1 MAKDNIPTYQITID
15 PAYAENGEDLGIE
28 QIAFTATPAIKVKGM
43 AFSAQAKPLF
53 FSDELK
59 YRITAPALIPM
70 EIYRFDED
78 SKEEYNV
85 KFTEQEIEKIHGKFM
100 QQMVNRD
107 LFNLEHD
114 QSKTVP
120 AYVLEAWIV
129 DNPKEDKAYSSF
141 GIEVPEG
148 TLMVTAQ
155 VTDKE
160 YYAELVSQEQIGFSI
175 EGYLGM
181 KLKEQK
187 QSQNNTQMNEL
198 MLPDGEHIINEK
210 IYVVKDG
217 KVVEVKDV
225 EKVEASEE
233 VALEET
239 VIEEEVTAE
248 VPAEEQTM
256 AVDPVADAEAILA
269 IVKPAMDEQMN
280 ALLAMI
286 ADLKNQLEEALSVEV
301 EEEVMSEGV
310 TLSAHQRFSSV
321 NKYGLDKLKFCLLEE
336 CQSEDLESRE
346 QYYITN
352 SKNLFNET
360 IDVKA
365 CNRGKK
371 LSEETKQKISNN
383 KERSE
388 KISKALKGRKIT
400 WKTNNKQ

>member
-1 MAKDNIPTYQITID
+1 MAKNNIPTYQITID

-43 AFSAQAKPLF
+43 AFSSQAKPLF

-85 KFTEQEIEKIHGKFM
+85 KFTKEEIELIHGKFM
-100 QQMVNRD
+100 KQMVNRD

-129 DNPKEDKAYSSF
+129 DTPMEDKAYSSF

-160 YYAELVSQEQIGFSI
+160 YYAELVAQEQIGFSI

-181 KLKEQK
+181 KLKEQ
-187 QSQNNTQMNEL
+187 QTNNIQMNK
-198 MLPDGEHIINEK
+198 LPDGEHTIEDK

-217 KVVEVKDV
+217 EIIEIRDV

-233 VALEET
+233 VALEDTVVEET
-239 VIEEEVTAE
+239 VTAE
-248 VPAEEQTM
+248 IPAEEETM
-256 AVDPVADAEAILA
+256 AVDPVVDAEAILA
-269 IVKPAMDEQMN
+269 IVKPVMDEQMN

-286 ADLKNQLEEALSVEV
+286 ADLKNQLEEALSMEV
-301 EEEVMSEGV
+301 EEEVVSEAVAMS
-310 TLSAHQRFSSV
+310 AQQRFSSV
-321 NKYGLDKLKFCLLEE
+321 NKF
-336 CQSEDLESRE
+336 
-346 QYYITN
+346 I
-352 SKNLFNET
+352 
-360 IDVKA
+360 
-365 CNRGKK
+365 
-371 LSEETKQKISNN
+371 N
-383 KERSE
+383 K
-388 KISKALKGRKIT
+388 
-400 WKTNNKQ
+400 

>member
-1 MAKDNIPTYQITID
+1 MAKKDIPTYKITID
-15 PAYAENGEDLGIE
+15 PEYAENGQDLGIE

-78 SKEEYNV
+78 TNEEYNV
-85 KFTEQEIEKIHGKFM
+85 KFTKEEIEKIHGKFM

-114 QSKTVP
+114 QSKNVP

-129 DNPKEDKAYSSF
+129 DTPLEDKAYSSF

-160 YYAELVSQEQIGFSI
+160 YYAELVAQEQIGFSI

-181 KLKEQK
+181 KLKEQNK
-187 QSQNNTQMNEL
+187 SQINTQMNEL

-225 EKVEASEE
+225 EKEEMATEE
-233 VALEET
+233 VALEDT
-239 VIEEEVTAE
+239 VVEEE

-256 AVDPVADAEAILA
+256 AIDPAADAEAILA
-269 IVKPAMDEQMN
+269 IVKPVMDEQLN

-286 ADLKNQLEEALSVEV
+286 AEIKNQLEEVMTTEIEDEVEMSEAVALS
-301 EEEVMSEGV
+301 
-310 TLSAHQRFSSV
+310 AQQRFSNV
-321 NKYGLDKLKFCLLEE
+321 NKF
-336 CQSEDLESRE
+336 
-346 QYYITN
+346 I
-352 SKNLFNET
+352 
-360 IDVKA
+360 
-365 CNRGKK
+365 
-371 LSEETKQKISNN
+371 N
-383 KERSE
+383 K
-388 KISKALKGRKIT
+388 
-400 WKTNNKQ
+400 

>member
-1 MAKDNIPTYQITID
+1 MAKKNIPTYQITID

-43 AFSAQAKPLF
+43 AFSSQAKPLF

-85 KFTEQEIEKIHGKFM
+85 KFTKEEIELIHGKFM
-100 QQMVNRD
+100 KQMVNRD

-129 DNPKEDKAYSSF
+129 DTPMEDKAYSSF

-181 KLKEQK
+181 KLKEQTK
-187 QSQNNTQMNEL
+187 TNIQMNK
-198 MLPDGEHIINEK
+198 LPDGEHTIEDK

-217 KVVEVKDV
+217 EIIEIREV

-233 VALEET
+233 VALEDTVVEET
-239 VIEEEVTAE
+239 VTAE
-248 VPAEEQTM
+248 IPAEEETM
-256 AVDPVADAEAILA
+256 AVDPVVDAEAILA
-269 IVKPAMDEQMN
+269 IVKPVMDEQMN

-286 ADLKNQLEEALSVEV
+286 ADLKNQLEEVLSAEV
-301 EEEVMSEGV
+301 EDEVVSEAVAMS
-310 TLSAHQRFSSV
+310 AQQRFSSV
-321 NKYGLDKLKFCLLEE
+321 NKF
-336 CQSEDLESRE
+336 
-346 QYYITN
+346 I
-352 SKNLFNET
+352 
-360 IDVKA
+360 
-365 CNRGKK
+365 
-371 LSEETKQKISNN
+371 N
-383 KERSE
+383 K
-388 KISKALKGRKIT
+388 
-400 WKTNNKQ
+400 

>member
-1 MAKDNIPTYQITID
+1 MAKKNIPTYQITID

-43 AFSAQAKPLF
+43 AFSSQAKPLF
-53 FSDELK
+53 FNDELK

-85 KFTEQEIEKIHGKFM
+85 KFTKEEIELIHGKFM
-100 QQMVNRD
+100 KQMINRD

-129 DNPKEDKAYSSF
+129 DTPMEDKAYSSF

-181 KLKEQK
+181 KLKEQTK
-187 QSQNNTQMNEL
+187 TNIQMNK
-198 MLPDGEHIINEK
+198 LPDGEHTIEDK

-217 KVVEVKDV
+217 EIIEIREV

-233 VALEET
+233 VALEDTVVEET
-239 VIEEEVTAE
+239 VTAE
-248 VPAEEQTM
+248 IPAEEETM
-256 AVDPVADAEAILA
+256 AVDPVVDAEAILA
-269 IVKPAMDEQMN
+269 IVKPVMDEQMN

-286 ADLKNQLEEALSVEV
+286 ADLKNQLEEALSMEV
-301 EEEVMSEGV
+301 EEEVMTEAV
-310 TLSAHQRFSSV
+310 AMSAQQRFSSV
-321 NKYGLDKLKFCLLEE
+321 NKF
-336 CQSEDLESRE
+336 
-346 QYYITN
+346 I
-352 SKNLFNET
+352 
-360 IDVKA
+360 
-365 CNRGKK
+365 
-371 LSEETKQKISNN
+371 N
-383 KERSE
+383 K
-388 KISKALKGRKIT
+388 
-400 WKTNNKQ
+400 

>member
-1 MAKDNIPTYQITID
+1 MAKKDIPTYKITID
-15 PAYAENGEDLGIE
+15 PEYAENGQDLGIE
-28 QIAFTATPAIKVKGM
+28 QIAFTSNPAIKVKGM
-43 AFSAQAKPLF
+43 AFNSQAKALF
-53 FSDELK
+53 FNDELK
-59 YRITAPALIPM
+59 YRVTAPALIPM

-78 SKEEYNV
+78 TDEEYNV
-85 KFTEQEIEKIHGKFM
+85 KFTKEEIEKIHGKFM

-114 QSKTVP
+114 QSQTVP

-160 YYAELVSQEQIGFSI
+160 YYAELVAQEQIGFSI

-187 QSQNNTQMNEL
+187 QSQNKTQMNEL

-210 IYVVKDG
+210 IYIIKDG

-225 EKVEASEE
+225 EKEEVSEE
-233 VALEET
+233 IALEDT
-239 VIEEEVTAE
+239 VVEEE

-256 AVDPVADAEAILA
+256 AIDPAVDAEAILA

-286 ADLKNQLEEALSVEV
+286 ADLKNQLEEVLSVEV
-301 EEEVMSEGV
+301 EDEEMSEAV
-310 TLSAHQRFSSV
+310 TLSAHQ
-321 NKYGLDKLKFCLLEE
+321 
-336 CQSEDLESRE
+336 
-346 QYYITN
+346 
-352 SKNLFNET
+352 
-360 IDVKA
+360 
-365 CNRGKK
+365 K
-371 LSEETKQKISNN
+371 LSNFVKFNNN
-383 KERSE
+383 K
-388 KISKALKGRKIT
+388 
-400 WKTNNKQ
+400 

>member
-1 MAKDNIPTYQITID
+1 MAKKNIPTYQITID

-43 AFSAQAKPLF
+43 AFSSQAKPLF

-85 KFTEQEIEKIHGKFM
+85 KFTKEEIELIHGKFM
-100 QQMVNRD
+100 KQMVNRD

-129 DNPKEDKAYSSF
+129 DTPMEDKAYSSF

-181 KLKEQK
+181 KLKEQTK
-187 QSQNNTQMNEL
+187 TNIQMNK
-198 MLPDGEHIINEK
+198 LPDGEHLIEGK
-210 IYVVKDG
+210 IYVVVDG
-217 KVVEVKDV
+217 EITEIRDAEV
-225 EKVEASEE
+225 VEASEE
-233 VALEET
+233 VALEDTVVEET
-239 VIEEEVTAE
+239 VTAE
-248 VPAEEQTM
+248 IPAEEETM
-256 AVDPVADAEAILA
+256 AVDPVVDAEAILA
-269 IVKPAMDEQMN
+269 IVKPVLDEQMN

-286 ADLKNQLEEALSVEV
+286 ADLKNQLEEALSMEV
-301 EEEVMSEGV
+301 EDEVVSEAVAMS
-310 TLSAHQRFSSV
+310 AQQRFSSV
-321 NKYGLDKLKFCLLEE
+321 NKF
-336 CQSEDLESRE
+336 
-346 QYYITN
+346 I
-352 SKNLFNET
+352 
-360 IDVKA
+360 
-365 CNRGKK
+365 
-371 LSEETKQKISNN
+371 N
-383 KERSE
+383 K
-388 KISKALKGRKIT
+388 
-400 WKTNNKQ
+400 

>member
-1 MAKDNIPTYQITID
+1 MAKDKIPTYQITID

-28 QIAFTATPAIKVKGM
+28 QIAFTSNPAIKVKGM
-43 AFSAQAKPLF
+43 AFNSQAKPLF
-53 FSDELK
+53 FNDELK

-70 EIYRFDED
+70 EIYRLDED
-78 SKEEYNV
+78 TNEEYNV
-85 KFTEQEIEKIHGKFM
+85 KFTKEEIELIHGKFM
-100 QQMVNRD
+100 QKMVNQD

-129 DNPKEDKAYSSF
+129 NTPKEDKAYSSF

-187 QSQNNTQMNEL
+187 QSQINTKMNEL

-210 IYVVKDG
+210 IYIVKDG

-233 VALEET
+233 VALEDTVVEET
-239 VIEEEVTAE
+239 VTAE

-256 AVDPVADAEAILA
+256 AIDPAADAEAILA
-269 IVKPAMDEQMN
+269 IVKPVMDEQMN
-280 ALLAMI
+280 ALLGMI

-301 EEEVMSEGV
+301 EEEAMSEGV

-321 NKYGLDKLKFCLLEE
+321 NKF
-336 CQSEDLESRE
+336 
-346 QYYITN
+346 I
-352 SKNLFNET
+352 
-360 IDVKA
+360 
-365 CNRGKK
+365 
-371 LSEETKQKISNN
+371 NN
-383 KERSE
+383 K
-388 KISKALKGRKIT
+388 
-400 WKTNNKQ
+400 

>member
-1 MAKDNIPTYQITID
+1 
-15 PAYAENGEDLGIE
+15 
-28 QIAFTATPAIKVKGM
+28 
-43 AFSAQAKPLF
+43 
-53 FSDELK
+53 
-59 YRITAPALIPM
+59 M

-78 SKEEYNV
+78 TDEEYNV
-85 KFTEQEIEKIHGKFM
+85 KFTKEEIEKIHGKFM

-114 QSKTVP
+114 QSQTVP

-160 YYAELVSQEQIGFSI
+160 YYAELVAQEQIGFSI

-187 QSQNNTQMNEL
+187 QSQNKTQMNEL

-210 IYVVKDG
+210 IYIVKDG

-233 VALEET
+233 VALEDT

-256 AVDPVADAEAILA
+256 AIDPVVDAEAILA

-310 TLSAHQRFSSV
+310 ALSAHQRFSSV
-321 NKYGLDKLKFCLLEE
+321 NKF
-336 CQSEDLESRE
+336 
-346 QYYITN
+346 I
-352 SKNLFNET
+352 
-360 IDVKA
+360 
-365 CNRGKK
+365 
-371 LSEETKQKISNN
+371 NN
-383 KERSE
+383 K
-388 KISKALKGRKIT
+388 
-400 WKTNNKQ
+400 

>member
-1 MAKDNIPTYQITID
+1 MASKNIPTYQITID

-43 AFSAQAKPLF
+43 AFSSQAKPLF

-85 KFTEQEIEKIHGKFM
+85 KFTKEEIELIHGKFM
-100 QQMVNRD
+100 KQMVNRD

-129 DNPKEDKAYSSF
+129 DTPMEDKAYSSF

-181 KLKEQK
+181 KLKEQ
-187 QSQNNTQMNEL
+187 QTNNIQMNK
-198 MLPDGEHIINEK
+198 LPDGEHLIDGK
-210 IYVVKDG
+210 IYVVVDG
-217 KVVEVKDV
+217 EITEIRDA

-233 VALEET
+233 VALEDTVVEET
-239 VIEEEVTAE
+239 VTAE
-248 VPAEEQTM
+248 IPAEEETM
-256 AVDPVADAEAILA
+256 AIDPVVDAEAILA
-269 IVKPAMDEQMN
+269 IVKPVLDEQMN

-286 ADLKNQLEEALSVEV
+286 ADLKNQLEEALSMETEQEV
-301 EEEVMSEGV
+301 VSEAVAMS
-310 TLSAHQRFSSV
+310 AQQRFSIV
-321 NKYGLDKLKFCLLEE
+321 NKF
-336 CQSEDLESRE
+336 
-346 QYYITN
+346 I
-352 SKNLFNET
+352 
-360 IDVKA
+360 
-365 CNRGKK
+365 
-371 LSEETKQKISNN
+371 N
-383 KERSE
+383 K
-388 KISKALKGRKIT
+388 
-400 WKTNNKQ
+400 

>member
-1 MAKDNIPTYQITID
+1 MAKNNIPTYQITID

-43 AFSAQAKPLF
+43 AFSSQAKPLF

-59 YRITAPALIPM
+59 YRITTPALIPM

-85 KFTEQEIEKIHGKFM
+85 KFTKEEIELIHGKFM
-100 QQMVNRD
+100 KQMVNRD

-129 DNPKEDKAYSSF
+129 DTPMEDKAYSSF

-181 KLKEQK
+181 KLKEQ
-187 QSQNNTQMNEL
+187 QTNNIQMNK
-198 MLPDGEHIINEK
+198 LPDGEHLIEGK
-210 IYVVKDG
+210 IYVVVDG
-217 KVVEVKDV
+217 EVTEIRDAEV
-225 EKVEASEE
+225 VEASEE
-233 VALEET
+233 VALEDTVVEET
-239 VIEEEVTAE
+239 VTAE
-248 VPAEEQTM
+248 IPAEEETM
-256 AVDPVADAEAILA
+256 AVDPVVDAEAILA
-269 IVKPAMDEQMN
+269 IVKPVMDEQMN

-286 ADLKNQLEEALSVEV
+286 ADLKNQLEEVLSAEV
-301 EEEVMSEGV
+301 EDEVVSEAVAMS
-310 TLSAHQRFSSV
+310 AQQRFSSV
-321 NKYGLDKLKFCLLEE
+321 NKF
-336 CQSEDLESRE
+336 
-346 QYYITN
+346 I
-352 SKNLFNET
+352 
-360 IDVKA
+360 
-365 CNRGKK
+365 
-371 LSEETKQKISNN
+371 N
-383 KERSE
+383 K
-388 KISKALKGRKIT
+388 
-400 WKTNNKQ
+400 

>member
-1 MAKDNIPTYQITID
+1 MAKKNIPTYQITID

-43 AFSAQAKPLF
+43 AFSSQAKPLF

-85 KFTEQEIEKIHGKFM
+85 KFTKEEIELIHGKFM
-100 QQMVNRD
+100 KQMVNRD

-129 DNPKEDKAYSSF
+129 DTPMEDKAYSSF

-181 KLKEQK
+181 KLKEQ
-187 QSQNNTQMNEL
+187 QTNNIQMNK
-198 MLPDGEHIINEK
+198 LPDGEHTIEDK

-217 KVVEVKDV
+217 EIIEIREV

-233 VALEET
+233 VALEDTVVEET
-239 VIEEEVTAE
+239 VTAE
-248 VPAEEQTM
+248 IPAEEETM
-256 AVDPVADAEAILA
+256 AIDPVVDAEAILA
-269 IVKPAMDEQMN
+269 IVKPVMDEQMN

-286 ADLKNQLEEALSVEV
+286 ADLKNQLEEALSMEV
-301 EEEVMSEGV
+301 EEEVVSEAVAMS
-310 TLSAHQRFSSV
+310 AQQRFSSV
-321 NKYGLDKLKFCLLEE
+321 NKF
-336 CQSEDLESRE
+336 
-346 QYYITN
+346 I
-352 SKNLFNET
+352 
-360 IDVKA
+360 
-365 CNRGKK
+365 
-371 LSEETKQKISNN
+371 N
-383 KERSE
+383 K
-388 KISKALKGRKIT
+388 
-400 WKTNNKQ
+400 

>member
-1 MAKDNIPTYQITID
+1 MAKKNIPTYQITID

-43 AFSAQAKPLF
+43 AFSSQAKPLF

-85 KFTEQEIEKIHGKFM
+85 KFTKEEIELIHGKFM
-100 QQMVNRD
+100 KQMINRD

-129 DNPKEDKAYSSF
+129 DTPMEDKAYSSF

-181 KLKEQK
+181 KLKEQTK
-187 QSQNNTQMNEL
+187 TNIQMNK
-198 MLPDGEHIINEK
+198 LPDGEHLIEGK
-210 IYVVKDG
+210 IYVVVDG
-217 KVVEVKDV
+217 EVTEIRDAEV
-225 EKVEASEE
+225 VEASEE
-233 VALEET
+233 VALEDTVVEET
-239 VIEEEVTAE
+239 VTAE
-248 VPAEEQTM
+248 IPAEEETM
-256 AVDPVADAEAILA
+256 AVDPVVDAEAILA
-269 IVKPAMDEQMN
+269 IVKPVLDEQMN

-286 ADLKNQLEEALSVEV
+286 AEVKNQLEEVLSAEV
-301 EEEVMSEGV
+301 EDEVEIEAVAMS
-310 TLSAHQRFSSV
+310 AQQRFSSV
-321 NKYGLDKLKFCLLEE
+321 NKF
-336 CQSEDLESRE
+336 
-346 QYYITN
+346 I
-352 SKNLFNET
+352 
-360 IDVKA
+360 
-365 CNRGKK
+365 
-371 LSEETKQKISNN
+371 N
-383 KERSE
+383 K
-388 KISKALKGRKIT
+388 
-400 WKTNNKQ
+400 

>member
-1 MAKDNIPTYQITID
+1 MAKKNIPTYQITID

-43 AFSAQAKPLF
+43 AFSSQAKPLF
-53 FSDELK
+53 FNDELK

-85 KFTEQEIEKIHGKFM
+85 KFTKEEIELIHGKFM
-100 QQMVNRD
+100 KQMVNRD

-129 DNPKEDKAYSSF
+129 DTPMEDKAYSSF

-148 TLMVTAQ
+148 SLMVTAQ

-160 YYAELVSQEQIGFSI
+160 YYAELVSQEQIGFCI

-181 KLKEQK
+181 KLKEQ
-187 QSQNNTQMNEL
+187 QTNNIQMNK
-198 MLPDGEHIINEK
+198 LPDGEHTIEDK

-217 KVVEVKDV
+217 EIIEIRDV

-233 VALEET
+233 VALEDTVVEET
-239 VIEEEVTAE
+239 VTAE
-248 VPAEEQTM
+248 IPAEEETM
-256 AVDPVADAEAILA
+256 EVDPVVDSEAIIA
-269 IVKPAMDEQMN
+269 IVKPIMDEQMN

-286 ADLKNQLEEALSVEV
+286 ADLKNQLEEALSMEV
-301 EEEVMSEGV
+301 EEEVVSEAVAMS
-310 TLSAHQRFSSV
+310 AQQRFSIV
-321 NKYGLDKLKFCLLEE
+321 NKF
-336 CQSEDLESRE
+336 
-346 QYYITN
+346 I
-352 SKNLFNET
+352 
-360 IDVKA
+360 
-365 CNRGKK
+365 
-371 LSEETKQKISNN
+371 N
-383 KERSE
+383 K
-388 KISKALKGRKIT
+388 
-400 WKTNNKQ
+400 

>member
-1 MAKDNIPTYQITID
+1 VFINGVKFLIVIDISD

-148 TLMVTAQ
+148 T
-155 VTDKE
+155 

-321 NKYGLDKLKFCLLEE
+321 NKF
-336 CQSEDLESRE
+336 
-346 QYYITN
+346 I
-352 SKNLFNET
+352 
-360 IDVKA
+360 
-365 CNRGKK
+365 
-371 LSEETKQKISNN
+371 NN
-383 KERSE
+383 K
-388 KISKALKGRKIT
+388 
-400 WKTNNKQ
+400 

>member
-43 AFSAQAKPLF
+43 AFSSQAKPLF

-301 EEEVMSEGV
+301 EEEVLSEGV

-321 NKYGLDKLKFCLLEE
+321 NKF
-336 CQSEDLESRE
+336 
-346 QYYITN
+346 I
-352 SKNLFNET
+352 
-360 IDVKA
+360 
-365 CNRGKK
+365 
-371 LSEETKQKISNN
+371 NN
-383 KERSE
+383 K
-388 KISKALKGRKIT
+388 
-400 WKTNNKQ
+400 

>member
-1 MAKDNIPTYQITID
+1 MAKNNIPTYQITID

-28 QIAFTATPAIKVKGM
+28 QIAFTATPAIKVMGH
-43 AFSAQAKPLF
+43 AFSSQAKPLF

-85 KFTEQEIEKIHGKFM
+85 KFTKEEIELIHGKFM
-100 QQMVNRD
+100 KQMVNRD

-129 DNPKEDKAYSSF
+129 DTPMEDKAYSSF

-181 KLKEQK
+181 KLKEQTK
-187 QSQNNTQMNEL
+187 TNIQMNK
-198 MLPDGEHIINEK
+198 LPDGEHTIEDK

-217 KVVEVKDV
+217 EIIEIREV

-233 VALEET
+233 VALEDTVVEET
-239 VIEEEVTAE
+239 VTAE
-248 VPAEEQTM
+248 IPAEEETM
-256 AVDPVADAEAILA
+256 AIDPVVDAEAILA
-269 IVKPAMDEQMN
+269 IVKPVLDEQMN

-301 EEEVMSEGV
+301 EDEVVSEAVAMS
-310 TLSAHQRFSSV
+310 AQQRFSII
-321 NKYGLDKLKFCLLEE
+321 NKF
-336 CQSEDLESRE
+336 
-346 QYYITN
+346 I
-352 SKNLFNET
+352 
-360 IDVKA
+360 
-365 CNRGKK
+365 
-371 LSEETKQKISNN
+371 N
-383 KERSE
+383 K
-388 KISKALKGRKIT
+388 
-400 WKTNNKQ
+400 

>member
-1 MAKDNIPTYQITID
+1 MAKKNIPTYQITID

-43 AFSAQAKPLF
+43 AFSSQAKPLF

-85 KFTEQEIEKIHGKFM
+85 KFTKEEIELIHGKFM
-100 QQMVNRD
+100 KQMINRD

-129 DNPKEDKAYSSF
+129 DTPMEDKAYSSF

-181 KLKEQK
+181 KLKEQTK
-187 QSQNNTQMNEL
+187 TNIQMNK
-198 MLPDGEHIINEK
+198 LPDGEHLIEGK
-210 IYVVKDG
+210 IYVVVDG
-217 KVVEVKDV
+217 EVTEIRDAEV
-225 EKVEASEE
+225 VEASEE
-233 VALEET
+233 VALEDTVVEET
-239 VIEEEVTAE
+239 VTAE
-248 VPAEEQTM
+248 IPAEEETM
-256 AVDPVADAEAILA
+256 AVDPVVDAEAILA
-269 IVKPAMDEQMN
+269 IVKPVMDEQMN

-286 ADLKNQLEEALSVEV
+286 ADLKNQLEEALSMEV
-301 EEEVMSEGV
+301 EEEVVSEAVAMS
-310 TLSAHQRFSSV
+310 AQQRFSSV
-321 NKYGLDKLKFCLLEE
+321 NKF
-336 CQSEDLESRE
+336 
-346 QYYITN
+346 I
-352 SKNLFNET
+352 
-360 IDVKA
+360 
-365 CNRGKK
+365 
-371 LSEETKQKISNN
+371 N
-383 KERSE
+383 K
-388 KISKALKGRKIT
+388 
-400 WKTNNKQ
+400 

>member
-1 MAKDNIPTYQITID
+1 MAKKDIPTYKITID
-15 PAYAENGEDLGIE
+15 PEYAENGQDLGIE
-28 QIAFTATPAIKVKGM
+28 QIAFTSNPAIKVKGM
-43 AFSAQAKPLF
+43 AFNSQAKALF
-53 FSDELK
+53 FTDELK
-59 YRITAPALIPM
+59 YRVTAPALIPM

-78 SKEEYNV
+78 TDEEYNV
-85 KFTEQEIEKIHGKFM
+85 KFTKEEIEKIHGKFM

-114 QSKTVP
+114 QSQTVP

-160 YYAELVSQEQIGFSI
+160 YYAELVAQEQIGFSI

-181 KLKEQK
+181 KLNEQK
-187 QSQNNTQMNEL
+187 QSQNKTQMNEL

-210 IYVVKDG
+210 IYIIKDG

-233 VALEET
+233 VALEDT

-248 VPAEEQTM
+248 VPAEETTM
-256 AVDPVADAEAILA
+256 AIDPAVDAEAILA
-269 IVKPAMDEQMN
+269 IVKPVMDEQLN

-286 ADLKNQLEEALSVEV
+286 AEIKNQLEEVLSVEV
-301 EEEVMSEGV
+301 EDEEMAEAV
-310 TLSAHQRFSSV
+310 TLSAQ
-321 NKYGLDKLKFCLLEE
+321 
-336 CQSEDLESRE
+336 Q
-346 QYYITN
+346 
-352 SKNLFNET
+352 
-360 IDVKA
+360 
-365 CNRGKK
+365 K
-371 LSEETKQKISNN
+371 LSNFVKFNN
-383 KERSE
+383 K
-388 KISKALKGRKIT
+388 
-400 WKTNNKQ
+400 

>member
-1 MAKDNIPTYQITID
+1 MAKKNIPTYQITID

-43 AFSAQAKPLF
+43 AFSSQAKPLF

-85 KFTEQEIEKIHGKFM
+85 KFTKEEIELIHGKFM
-100 QQMVNRD
+100 KQMVNRD

-129 DNPKEDKAYSSF
+129 DTPLEDKAYSSF

-181 KLKEQK
+181 KLKEQTK
-187 QSQNNTQMNEL
+187 TNIQMNK
-198 MLPDGEHIINEK
+198 LPDGEHTIEDK

-217 KVVEVKDV
+217 EIIEIRDV

-233 VALEET
+233 VALEDTVVEET
-239 VIEEEVTAE
+239 VTAE
-248 VPAEEQTM
+248 IPAEEETM
-256 AVDPVADAEAILA
+256 AVDPVVDAEAILA
-269 IVKPAMDEQMN
+269 IVKPVMDEQMN

-286 ADLKNQLEEALSVEV
+286 ADLKNQLEEALSMEV
-301 EEEVMSEGV
+301 EEEVVSEAVAMS
-310 TLSAHQRFSSV
+310 AQQRFSSV
-321 NKYGLDKLKFCLLEE
+321 NKF
-336 CQSEDLESRE
+336 
-346 QYYITN
+346 I
-352 SKNLFNET
+352 
-360 IDVKA
+360 
-365 CNRGKK
+365 
-371 LSEETKQKISNN
+371 NN
-383 KERSE
+383 K
-388 KISKALKGRKIT
+388 
-400 WKTNNKQ
+400 